1 MRVTSLG
8 GRRPSDIAN
17 GIEVGRPLLVMGAMF
32 SNVQFSNYKPLP
44 WLGWGCRGESLS
56 SRLRL

>member
-1 MRVTSLG
+1 
-8 GRRPSDIAN
+8 
-17 GIEVGRPLLVMGAMF
+17 MGAMF
-32 SNVQFSNYKPLP
+32 SNVLFSNYKPLP